1 MTGGQM
7 AGKALQGAFVEDI
20 GNQSHLLVDQDFFA
34 VTGNNAGTFLAAVLE
49 GVEAKIDELG
59 GILVTENPADTTF
72 MPGFYREFLFR
83 YVRVH
88 IHCLQYCQDAPKNRK
103 AQRTFPCACTFVDPA
118 IFKKIMYN
126 QITRFFS
133 TKYRVLSQNI
143 APSATDPPFPG
154 KRE

>member
-1 MTGGQM
+1 M
-7 AGKALQGAFVEDI
+7 
-20 GNQSHLLVDQDFFA
+20 DQDFFT
-34 VTGNNAGTFLAAVLE
+34 VSSHNAGAFLAAVLE
-49 GVEAKIDELG
+49 GVEAKIHELG
-59 GILVTENPADTTF
+59 GILVTENPADTAL

-88 IHCLQYCQDAPKNRK
+88 ILCLQYCQDAPKNRK

-133 TKYRVLSQNI
+133 TKYRVFSQNI
-143 APSATDPPFPG
+143 ASRATDPSFPG
-154 KRE
+154 ERE